1 MTGMKVLVVEDSAGH
16 AALVRE
22 LLETAAPGGFD
33 VVVAPD
39 LAAAIAQLL
48 DDGADVVLLDLGL
61 PDADGMTALE
71 QVRTAALDA
80 PVVVLSGRDDD
91 ALAQACVE
99 AGAQDYLVKGTVDG
113 RTLARALRH
122 GVERARR
129 ERALAH
135 QALLDPLTAL
145 PNRTLFADRLRQAL
159 NRLGRTQ
166 TCLAVMFLDLD
177 GFKTVNDTRGH
188 AAGDALLRDVADTLR
203 EVVRGGDT
211 AARIGGDEFVV
222 LAEDVA
228 GVDDARAI
236 AERLLAEL
244 PVGASLGVALAGDGG
259 ESPDALVKD
268 ADAAMY
274 AVKRRGGGAVEIVGA
289 DRLDPAHIAC
299 G

>member
-1 MTGMKVLVVEDSAGH
+1 MKVLVVEDSAGH

-22 LLETAAPGGFD
+22 LLESAAPGGFD

-39 LAAAIAQLL
+39 LAAAIAQLF
-48 DDGADVVLLDLGL
+48 DEGADVVLLDLGL

-91 ALAQACVE
+91 ALAMACVE
-99 AGAQDYLVKGTVDG
+99 AGAQEYLVKGTVDG
-113 RTLARALRH
+113 PALARALRH

-129 ERALAH
+129 ERTLAQ

-159 NRLGRTQ
+159 HRLGRTQ

-177 GFKTVNDTRGH
+177 GFKEVNDTRGH
-188 AAGDALLRDVADTLR
+188 AAGDDLLRDVAETLR

-236 AERLLAEL
+236 AERLLEQL
-244 PVGASLGVALAGDGG
+244 PVGASLGVALAGDGDVA
-259 ESPDALVKD
+259 PDTLVKD

-274 AVKRRGGGAVEIVGA
+274 AVKRRGGGSVEIVGA
-289 DRLDPAHIAC
+289 ERVDPAHLTC